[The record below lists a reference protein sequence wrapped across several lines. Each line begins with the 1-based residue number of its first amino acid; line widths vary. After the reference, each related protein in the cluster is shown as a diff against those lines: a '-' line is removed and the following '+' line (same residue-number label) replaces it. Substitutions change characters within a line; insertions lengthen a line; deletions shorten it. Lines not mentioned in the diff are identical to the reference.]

1 MILFY
6 ILKGDKMNVNLY
18 DNYKLKNNYPIIAG
32 GITFLSLIISMTIFG
47 MWPIGEKTILT
58 VDMYAQY
65 APLLEQFRQNLLDG
79 SLSLYSFNIGI
90 GTSFLPLFAY
100 YLSSPMN
107 LLLLLFPKEL
117 IAEAALT
124 IIIIK
129 VSLTAMFFCIMLKYI
144 YKKNDLKQVIVSIM
158 YALSMYVVAYS
169 WCIMWLDSVMLLPLL
184 IFAFERM
191 MREQKYLF
199 FVFMVSLS
207 IFVNYYL
214 GFMIL
219 IFLFLYFLSYIFRK
233 KRSISQIKISC
244 LKFFVLVA
252 IGISISAFLLLPVY
266 ISLSNTS
273 AAASLNF
280 PKKFSNFEIWK
291 LLGRSLFGV
300 EPTIRSKG
308 LPNIYSGVLT
318 VALVIL
324 FNTVKQ
330 IPLRIRMIYTI
341 LISIMFLSLIL
352 SPLDL
357 FWHGF
362 HSPNDL
368 PYRDSFIYCFVL
380 ALIAYQTI
388 INIKNIKIK
397 NIVITLISVSAYI
410 IIDENFSKDSLN
422 DAIIYINLLLLF
434 VYGSFLI
441 CICKNFISARG
452 ATAIFLI
459 VVFFEFTFS
468 TFIGL
473 NQMDKSQSFALHNS
487 YVDNE
492 KSRNIEDA
500 IYKIKLNDK
509 NKFYRMET
517 LPRLTCVD
525 TALFNYPGITTFASS
540 NSYKTTKLM
549 KNLGYQSNGINS
561 YMYKS
566 FIAPIDSIFAIKYLV
581 IQSNITKN
589 NYLTEFNVPVNNI
602 HVYENKTV
610 LPLGFVVDRD
620 VKNYKSTN
628 YNPFKSQIDLY
639 RNMGAINKDFYKY
652 SDITLAENINSNA
665 KITGNTS
672 FRIEQNNSVKDYR
685 FKSEVKDK
693 GQVFAYID
701 CTAANSIKIE
711 SGNNKWDVKPNE
723 PFIVDLGYLED
734 KSEVFI
740 NIDSKSSCS
749 GNIFIVTLDEE
760 IFRQAILKLNESLLN
775 VTDFN
780 NTNIKGNI
788 TTSKEGLVFTSIP
801 YDNGWNV
808 KVDGVNVDKIAIDD
822 GLLAFEIPKG
832 EHDIEFYFIPEGL
845 YYGCVITIL
854 SIILLITLNIFITK
868 SGKRIKNDYD
878 NNTCI

>member
-1 MILFY
+1 
-6 ILKGDKMNVNLY
+6 MNVELY
-18 DNYKLKNNYPIIAG
+18 DRCKLKNKYPIIAG
-32 GITFLSLIISMTIFG
+32 GITFLSLIISMIIFG
-47 MWPIGEKTILT
+47 MWPLGEKTILT

-65 APLLEQFRQNLLDG
+65 APLLEQLRQNLLDG

-107 LLLLLFPKEL
+107 LLLLLFPREF
-117 IAEAALT
+117 IAEAVLT

-129 VSLTAMFFCIMLKYI
+129 ISLTAMFFCLMLKYI
-144 YKKNDLKQVIVSIM
+144 YKKNDLNQIIVSIM
-158 YALSMYVVAYS
+158 YALNMYVVAYS
-169 WCIMWLDSVMLLPLL
+169 WCIMWLDSIMILPLL

-191 MREQKYLF
+191 MREEKYLF
-199 FVFMVSLS
+199 FIFMVSLS

-214 GFMIL
+214 GFMVL
-219 IFLFLYFLSYIFRK
+219 IFLFLYFLSYIFMK
-233 KRSISQIKISC
+233 KYSVSQIKTCCLRFFIST
-244 LKFFVLVA
+244 A
-252 IGISISAFLLLPVY
+252 IGVSISAFLLLPVY
-266 ISLSNTS
+266 VSLSHTS

-280 PKKFSNFEIWK
+280 PKELSNFEIWK

-308 LPNIYSGVLT
+308 LPNIYCGVFT
-318 VALVIL
+318 VVLVVL
-324 FNTVKQ
+324 FNTIKQ
-330 IPLRIRMIYTI
+330 ISLRIRVVYTV
-341 LISIMFLSLIL
+341 LMGIMFLSLIL

-368 PYRDSFIYCFVL
+368 PYRESFIYCFVL
-380 ALIAYQTI
+380 ALIAYQTL

-397 NIVITLISVSAYI
+397 NIIITLISISTYI
-410 IIDENFSKDSLN
+410 IIDENFSKEPLN
-422 DAIIYINLLLLF
+422 DTIIYINLLLLLI
-434 VYGSFLI
+434 YSGFLI
-441 CICKNFISARG
+441 CICKNFISVRG
-452 ATAIFLI
+452 VAVIFLI

-473 NQMDKSQSFALHNS
+473 KQMDKAQSFALHSS
-487 YVDNE
+487 YIDNE

-509 NKFYRMET
+509 NQFYRMET

-525 TALFNYPGITTFASS
+525 TALFDYPGITTFASS

-581 IQSNITKN
+581 IQSNITQN
-589 NYLTEFNVPVNNI
+589 SYLTEFNVPVNNI
-602 HVYENKTV
+602 NVYENPTA
-610 LPLGFVVDRD
+610 LPLGFAVDKD
-620 VKNYKSTN
+620 FQNYKSTN

-639 RNMGAINKDFYKY
+639 RKMGATSKDFYKY
-652 SDITLAENINSNA
+652 SDIVLAGDINSNA

-672 FRIEQNNSVKDYR
+672 FKIEQNDSIKDYR
-685 FKSEVKDK
+685 FKSEIQNK
-693 GQVFAYID
+693 GQVFAYVD

-711 SGNNKWDVKPNE
+711 SGSNKWDMKPNE
-723 PFIVDLGYLED
+723 PFIIDLGYLEA
-734 KSEVFI
+734 KSEVFV

-749 GNIFIVTLDEE
+749 GNIFIVTLDDEV
-760 IFRQAILKLNESLLN
+760 FRQAILKLNESLLN
-775 VTDFN
+775 ITEFN
-780 NTNIKGNI
+780 STNIKGNI
-788 TTSKEGLVFTSIP
+788 NTNKEGIVFTSIP
-801 YDNGWNV
+801 YDDGWSA
-808 KVDGVNVDKIAIDD
+808 KVDGANVNTIAIDD

-832 EHDIEFYFIPEGL
+832 EHNVELYFIPEGL
-845 YYGCVITIL
+845 YYGCVVSVL
-854 SIILLITLNIFITK
+854 SIILLITLSMFITK
-868 SGKRIKNDYD
+868 SGKRIKNDHD
-878 NNTCI
+878 NNTSIQ